1 VANVIPGEA
10 AAPLPETSAPGHA
23 WPRPAVAWY
32 AVFVLSLTLL
42 VNFMDRGIIN
52 LLAPSIQSD
61 LNLSDTQMGLIL
73 GFAFAVFYAIVGL
86 PIAWLVDRAS
96 RKAIITI
103 GVTLWSGMTAL
114 TGLATNFGQLFA
126 ARVGVGVGEACTGP
140 ATFSMLA
147 DYFPRE
153 KLARAIAVLNFGYT
167 TGIGVAAIV
176 GGLVIAWVAQMP
188 AWSLPGVGELNL
200 ASWQRV
206 LILVGLP
213 GLIVSAL
220 MLTVPEP
227 VRRAANGAPVA
238 RHESISIPQAIRYL
252 LKNWTVYGPML
263 IGVALKVV
271 QSFGFMAWGFTF
283 FQRTYG
289 WDPTHFGV
297 VAGTIFLCVWP
308 LGSVFGAWLAER
320 WTRKGLHDANLR
332 VVVWSSVL
340 VFPMTGLMPL
350 MPTGDLAMIF
360 LGFQGFI
367 AAWVLGP
374 QNAALQIITPNQMR
388 GQVSAVWLFTFN
400 LIGVGLG
407 PVLVG
412 LVTDH
417 VFRNPAHL
425 NYSVSLIAWVIGPIA
440 AWVIW
445 LGMKPYGEIIARMS
459 RE

>member
-1 VANVIPGEA
+1 VAQIVQGEN
-10 AAPLPETSAPGHA
+10 AAPLPEASASHA
-23 WPRPAVAWY
+23 WPKPALAWY

-42 VNFMDRGIIN
+42 VNFLDRGILN
-52 LLAPSIQSD
+52 LLVPAIKAD
-61 LNLSDTQMGLIL
+61 LQLSDTQMGVLL
-73 GFAFAVFYAIVGL
+73 GFAFVMFYAIFGL

-96 RKAIITI
+96 RKVIITI
-103 GVTLWSGMTAL
+103 GVTLWSLMTAA
-114 TGLATNFGQLFA
+114 TGVATNFWQLFV

-153 KLARAIAVLNFGYT
+153 KLARAIAVLNFGFMS
-167 TGIGVAAIV
+167 GVGLAAIV
-176 GGLVIAWVAQMP
+176 GGLVIGWVAQMP
-188 AWSLPGVGELNL
+188 PWTLPGVGELSL

-213 GLIVSAL
+213 GLVVTLL

-227 VRRAANGAPVA
+227 VRRAMNGAPVA
-238 RHESISIPQAIRYL
+238 RHESISIPQAVGYI

-263 IGVALKVV
+263 VGVALKVV
-271 QSFGFMAWGFTF
+271 QSFGFMAWGFTL

-289 WDPTHFGV
+289 WEAARFGLV
-297 VAGTIFLCVWP
+297 SGAIFLCVWP

-320 WTRKGLHDANLR
+320 WTKKGMHDANMR
-332 VVVWSSVL
+332 VVVWSSVF
-340 VFPMTGLMPL
+340 VFPVTGLLPL
-350 MPTGDLAMIF
+350 MPTGELALAL
-360 LGFQGFI
+360 LGLQGFI

-407 PVLVG
+407 PSLVG
-412 LVTDH
+412 FVTDH
-417 VFRNPAHL
+417 VFRNEAHL
-425 NYSVSLIAWVIGPIA
+425 NLSISAIAWVIGPIA
-440 AWVIW
+440 ALVIW
-445 LGMKPYGEIIARMS
+445 SGMKPYGEVIARMTKQ
-459 RE
+459 